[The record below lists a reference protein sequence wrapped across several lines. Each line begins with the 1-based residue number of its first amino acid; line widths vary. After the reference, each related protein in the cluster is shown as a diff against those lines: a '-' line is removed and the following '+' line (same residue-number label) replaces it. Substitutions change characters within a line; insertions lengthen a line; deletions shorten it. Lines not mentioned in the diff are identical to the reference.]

1 MLKRIFWLF
10 FGLGLGLLV
19 GAFVVKRIDEA
30 SRAVA
35 PSNVAQQAG
44 RAAGTAVSRFRA
56 AVDEGRRA
64 AAEREAELRGRF
76 DVPGVG
82 EALRGSP

>member
-1 MLKRIFWLF
+1 MFKRIFLLF

-35 PSNVAQQAG
+35 PSNVARNVG
-44 RAAGTAVSRFRA
+44 RGAGTFAERL
-56 AVDEGRRA
+56 RA
-64 AAEREAELRGRF
+64 AAAETRAVAAVREAELREQFG
-76 DVPGVG
+76 VPTMS
-82 EALRGSP
+82 EALRGR

>member
-1 MLKRIFWLF
+1 MFKRIFLLF

-35 PSNVAQQAG
+35 PTNVAKNVG
-44 RAAGTAVSRFRA
+44 RTAGTFAERLR
-56 AVDEGRRA
+56 EA
-64 AAEREAELRGRF
+64 AAETRAVAAVREAELREQFG
-76 DVPGVG
+76 VPTMS
-82 EALRGSP
+82 EALRGH

>member
-1 MLKRIFWLF
+1 MFKRIFLLF

-35 PSNVAQQAG
+35 PANVAKNVG
-44 RAAGTAVSRFRA
+44 RTAGTFAERLR
-56 AVDEGRRA
+56 EA
-64 AAEREAELRGRF
+64 AAETRAVAAVREAELREQFG
-76 DVPGVG
+76 VPTMS
-82 EALRGSP
+82 EALRGH